1 MPQVC
6 ELQSLLADAFKGK
19 GFQKIS
25 DALQEKGIY
34 PQKYSK
40 QLLNQMDKVL
50 KKELDK
56 NEFSNVSL
64 LLKCIQLYCRSDP
77 QEGVNLLLQQGLIPK
92 MVAWFERTREFLSL
106 IEPKESKFL
115 AKLVEDFFDTALVIA
130 KSNDEGKKQLL
141 ESFLLY
147 LGHIAIEPN
156 VTCALRQ
163 EALRTLNT
171 LLDNVA
177 REERKKFALS
187 EEMCLLTKELA
198 KMILEVGDYDIQ
210 VAILEALFRLMLK
223 KWRDDLVHNW
233 FEDQHVVNAFKEIKD
248 REFETDCRKFLNV
261 LNQRLGDKRRVFS
274 FPCKAAYADTNQ
286 LTKPADEKL
295 EEFWVDFN
303 CGSESVTFYLNNPE
317 SPFWESV
324 RLSKEDISSYCVEER
339 GEEKIL
345 KMLLRNSTTINKKE
359 VTKIKIHVDSKF
371 DIASP
376 LSKISEKVKMV
387 ILDEVETGSR
397 RDQPEQNETVADNH
411 AEWIKDSADTESLS
425 DIFGSHQSNE
435 SATVTTKMSTPVDAV
450 DKGEQTG
457 QEHGSPGQAS
467 TDTPAVSPT
476 HTAPI
481 LKTPPPLK
489 LSLPK
494 QKDKTVVH
502 SELNAEEEVDSQP
515 MEILTAEDDEK
526 GRKRS
531 SSKEMADT
539 RKDAY
544 EFGSLSD
551 PVAHSMVSEMKQKVF
566 VQKTPLH
573 RNLEKGT
580 VEVHKTKP
588 SSGYKSHLFSESN
601 QETPGN
607 SPREKS
613 WILNS
618 QKESGYKTIDYTR
631 RKPKFRSKLKVL
643 PLSSPSSSSDHRAK
657 KIGDSSMH
665 REMAKKRRSTPIHS
679 FLAQQ
684 QTGGLELADVAV
696 SLSGASSFDDSDAS
710 KSKNCD
716 VISGTL
722 PLKDRVSKSKRKL
735 TGFLSGLGEK
745 RLKTTERKSSNE
757 QSSSFSFEP
766 KKLFDSVEMEEATHK
781 GESVDLVEDHVPPM
795 FQEDSGV
802 IAAFESFTNELK
814 KTFWSRYKRT
824 EIYMRN
830 TLKMPE
836 QNMSALLNQIHQCRL
851 KELEHFHKIV
861 LKELDNLEKRSQ
873 FLSTLEKDSVDTVH
887 GLRARWRSRECKG
900 DRPECSV

>member
-1 MPQVC
+1 
-6 ELQSLLADAFKGK
+6 
-19 GFQKIS
+19 
-25 DALQEKGIY
+25 
-34 PQKYSK
+34 
-40 QLLNQMDKVL
+40 
-50 KKELDK
+50 
-56 NEFSNVSL
+56 
-64 LLKCIQLYCRSDP
+64 
-77 QEGVNLLLQQGLIPK
+77 
-92 MVAWFERTREFLSL
+92 
-106 IEPKESKFL
+106 
-115 AKLVEDFFDTALVIA
+115 
-130 KSNDEGKKQLL
+130 
-141 ESFLLY
+141 
-147 LGHIAIEPN
+147 
-156 VTCALRQ
+156 
-163 EALRTLNT
+163 
-171 LLDNVA
+171 
-177 REERKKFALS
+177 
-187 EEMCLLTKELA
+187 
-198 KMILEVGDYDIQ
+198 MILEVGDYDIQ

-248 REFETDCRKFLNV
+248 REFET
-261 LNQRLGDKRRVFS
+261 
-274 FPCKAAYADTNQ
+274 

-539 RKDAY
+539 SFVTFVTGPDFSSGGWELTMPNLPLMVAIKQTIERKPMYSTLNCLENEQD
-544 EFGSLSD
+544 EKSNK
-551 PVAHSMVSEMKQKVF
+551 VSEMKQKVF